1 MPFTLAKPLN
11 RKFVIGLAGTSG
23 SGKTRSA
30 LELATGLAGKDGK
43 ICFID
48 TEHRSNWYA
57 DKFIFYSNT
66 LSQPYTPE
74 AYSQAAREA
83 VEAGA
88 DVIVVDSMSHGWGG
102 PGGLLEVHAAL
113 VEERAQKSFQRAQQK
128 GWNTTLDEQMDK
140 ISQFCWARL
149 KPRWNFMANAFLTLG
164 VHVILC
170 YRAKEVAENLRG
182 KTRNKLRMKSGAM
195 DIISEGSEVFDLTV
209 SLLMDTARPGYV
221 AEVLKLPDEIRSVVN
236 FSEQLSR
243 KHGELLRAVA
253 NGEALEAD
261 TEYEDLKTRANE
273 AASNGFSSLRTF
285 WQGLTP
291 QEQGRLQPDK
301 DRLKRAA
308 RNIDEMNT
316 SIDDDGMTLTPD
328 DQAVA

>member
-1 MPFTLAKPLN
+1 MPFDLATPRN
-11 RKFVIGLAGTSG
+11 RKLLIGLSGTSG

-30 LELATGLAGKDGK
+30 LELATGLVGKDGK

-48 TEHRSNWYA
+48 TEHRANWYA
-57 DKFIFYSNT
+57 DKFKFYSNT
-66 LSQPYTPE
+66 ISRPYTPE
-74 AYSQAAREA
+74 AYSKAAREA

-88 DVIVVDSMSHGWGG
+88 DVIIVDSMSHAWGG
-102 PGGLLEVHAAL
+102 PGGLLQEHGEL
-113 VEERAQKSFQRAQQK
+113 VEKRSGGDAAKAER
-128 GWNTTLDEQMDK
+128 
-140 ISQFCWARL
+140 ISQLCWARL
-149 KPRWNFMANAFLTLG
+149 KPRWNFMFNEFLTLG

-195 DIISEGSEVFDLTV
+195 DIISEGGEIFDLTL
-209 SLLMDTARPGYV
+209 SLLMDTNRPGYV
-221 AEVLKLPDEIRSVVN
+221 LEALKLPDEIRNVAN
-236 FSEQLSR
+236 FSDRLSR
-243 KHGELLRAVA
+243 HHGELLRAWA
-253 NGEALEAD
+253 DGEALQD
-261 TEYEDLKTRANE
+261 DKEYEDLKTRANE
-273 AASNGFSSLRTF
+273 AASNGFESLRTF

-308 RNIDEMNT
+308 QNIDEMNT
-316 SIDDDGMTLTPD
+316 SLDDDGMTLTPD